1 MPTIKNLEDIQA
13 WELAREFA
21 LQVFNTYNE
30 EPFARDFGLKDQ
42 INRSTGSIMD
52 NIAEGYGRLGNKEF
66 VNFLTYAKESCQ
78 EAKSQIIRAYDR
90 NYITQPKIDGFLTQ
104 ITAIDN
110 HIGGFIAYLKK
121 SEFKGQNSS
130 NKEPQTKNQEQRI
143 TNKEQKTKN
152 KKQKTKNKNQQTSN

>member
-1 MPTIKNLEDIQA
+1 MPSIKNLEDIQA
-13 WELAREFA
+13 WELARAFA
-21 LQVFNTYNE
+21 LQVFNAYKE

-66 VNFLTYAKESCQ
+66 INFLTYAKGSCQ

-90 NYITQPKIDGFLTQ
+90 NYLTQKQLDNLLTQ

-121 SEFKGQNSS
+121 SELKGQ
-130 NKEPQTKNQEQRI
+130 KFK
-143 TNKEQKTKN
+143 
-152 KKQKTKNKNQQTSN
+152 

>member
-1 MPTIKNLEDIQA
+1 
-13 WELAREFA
+13 
-21 LQVFNTYNE
+21 
-30 EPFARDFGLKDQ
+30 
-42 INRSTGSIMD
+42 MD

-90 NYITQPKIDGFLTQ
+90 NYITHPKLHGFLIQ

-121 SEFKGQNSS
+121 SEFKGQ
-130 NKEPQTKNQEQRI
+130 KFK
-143 TNKEQKTKN
+143 
-152 KKQKTKNKNQQTSN
+152 